1 MRIENLIREEI
12 EGRHKVSADVGGYRV
27 WFESAEVELQPSP
40 EVFGSAFLIPA
51 LFQKKRLE
59 FDDPVDGVWLSN
71 AVKILPTVK
80 QWWGLPLL
88 GPHAGAIKDSEEV
101 SEIERDTRTGS
112 GLCFTGGVDSFFTL
126 LRSGRRISHL
136 IYVHGFDIP
145 LDDIARFSAF
155 RESFELIAGRFGIKP
170 VIIRTNLR
178 DHPAFRESS
187 WQLTHGGALA
197 AIGHLLNHEVG
208 QFLISS
214 SIWHEMD
221 MPWGSHWKIDHHWSS
236 SKLEIVNFG
245 AQYPRYRKL
254 IAIAGDPLVRHHLRV
269 CWENRSPA
277 GNCSKCEKC
286 VATRLILFECGE
298 LDNFPVFASG
308 EFLTEEI
315 GALPRISGSFSHFQF
330 VMNSERLS
338 PSLREVISSQVV
350 REERRVRRESSIY
363 YQIYKK
369 LKSILRSRL

>member
-40 EVFGSAFLIPA
+40 EGFGSAFLIPA
-51 LFQKKRLE
+51 LFQKRRLE
-59 FDDPVDGVWLSN
+59 FDDPVDSVWLSN
-71 AVKILPTVK
+71 TVKILPTVK

-88 GPHAGAIKDSEEV
+88 APRAAAIKDSEQV
-101 SEIERDTRTGS
+101 SEIERGEQA

-155 RESFELIAGRFGIKP
+155 RESFVLIAGRFGIKP

-208 QFLISS
+208 SFLISS

-221 MPWGSHWKIDHHWSS
+221 MPWGSHWKIDKLWSS
-236 SKLEIVNFG
+236 RKLEIVNFG

-254 IAIAGDPLVRHHLRV
+254 QAIAAEPLVRHHLRV

-315 GALPRISGSFSHFQF
+315 AALPRISGSYSHFHF

-338 PSLREVISSQVV
+338 PSLRGVISSQVV
-350 REERRVRRESSIY
+350 REERRVQRESSIY